1 MTERPTDPATG
12 PERLFGDLLDD
23 CVHCGFCLPTC
34 PTNVLWGEEMD
45 SPRGRIHLMSQMHEE
60 DVLTET
66 AVGHFDNCLG
76 CLACVSSCPSGVAY
90 DALLEHTRH
99 RVETEHERPVGERA
113 LRAAVFSLFPYRNR
127 LRALR
132 GPLRAYRSS
141 GVSSLVRRSGLLD
154 RLSPTLATM
163 ERIAP
168 PLSSPPP
175 PLPELVPAVG
185 RVRARVGM
193 LVGCVQGA
201 FFPEVNTATA
211 RVLAMEGCEVVIPR
225 AQGCCGALSGHAG
238 RLDEAVGFAR
248 RFVEVFESRQVDR
261 IVVNS
266 AGCGSSMKHFDRT
279 LAEAGESDAW
289 VERARRVS
297 AKVVDLTEFLV
308 DLGPRAERHPLP
320 LRVAYHDACH
330 LSHGQGVT
338 RQPRELLARIPELEV
353 SDLPDSEICCGSAGV
368 YNLFRPEA
376 AAELGDRK
384 GRDVASTGA
393 EVLVSGNPGCSLQIA
408 SAMER
413 AGTAVAVTHTAR
425 LLDASL
431 RGLSVERFLGPARTA
446 PGTVR
451 SGRSRLRR
459 R

>member
-1 MTERPTDPATG
+1 MTERPTEAAAG
-12 PERLFGDLLDD
+12 PQRLFGDLLND

-34 PTNVLWGEEMD
+34 PTDVLWGQEMD

-99 RVETEHERPVGERA
+99 RVETEHERPRGERA

-132 GPLRAYRSS
+132 GPLRAYQAL
-141 GVSSLVRRSGLLD
+141 GVSSLVRRTGLLD

-185 RVRARVGM
+185 ARRARVGM

-238 RLDEAVGFAR
+238 RLREAVEFAK
-248 RFVEVFESRQVDR
+248 RFVEVFEAGQVER

-266 AGCGSSMKHFDRT
+266 AGCGAGMRHFERT
-279 LAEAGESDAW
+279 MAEAGESDAW
-289 VERARRVS
+289 VERARKVS

-338 RQPRELLARIPELEV
+338 DQPRELLTQIPGLEV
-353 SDLPDSEICCGSAGV
+353 SDLPNKEICCGSAGV
-368 YNLFRPEA
+368 YNLFKPEA

-384 GRDVASTGA
+384 GQDVAATGA

-413 AGTAVAVTHTAR
+413 AGTPVTVTHTAR
-425 LLDASL
+425 VLDASL
-431 RGLSVERFLGPARTA
+431 RGLTTEQLLGKR
-446 PGTVR
+446 
-451 SGRSRLRR
+451 
-459 R
+459 

>member
-1 MTERPTDPATG
+1 MTEPPTE
-12 PERLFGDLLDD
+12 PERLFGDLLND

-34 PTNVLWGEEMD
+34 PTNVLWGQEMD

-99 RVETEHERPVGERA
+99 RVESEHERPRGERA

-127 LRALR
+127 LRAMR
-132 GPLRAYRSS
+132 GPLRTYQAS
-141 GVSSLVRRSGLLD
+141 GVSSLVRRTGLLD

-168 PLSSPPP
+168 PLSTPPP

-185 RVRARVGM
+185 ARRARVGM

-211 RVLAMEGCEVVIPR
+211 RVLALEGCDVVIPR

-238 RLDEAVGFAR
+238 RLLEAVEFAK
-248 RFVEVFESRQVDR
+248 RFVEVFEAGQVER

-266 AGCGSSMKHFDRT
+266 AGCGSSMRHFERT
-279 LAEAGESDAW
+279 MAEAGESDAW
-289 VERARRVS
+289 VERARKVS

-338 RQPRELLARIPELEV
+338 RQPRELLTQIPGLEV
-353 SDLPDSEICCGSAGV
+353 SDLPNKEICCGSAGV
-368 YNLFRPEA
+368 YNLFKPEA

-384 GRDVASTGA
+384 GRDVAATGA

-413 AGTAVAVTHTAR
+413 ADTPVTVTHTAR
-425 LLDASL
+425 VLDASL
-431 RGLSVERFLGPARTA
+431 RGLTPEQLLG
-446 PGTVR
+446 
-451 SGRSRLRR
+451 RR
-459 R
+459 